1 MIRFPQPLSI
11 FLAPDGRTAILEK
24 PFTYWTSVD
33 PNDFGYYSNNWN
45 TIIVPAGF
53 QTDFASVPR
62 IMWSLVDKL
71 STQAWPSVIHDYL
84 YGTNRYGRK
93 WADAVFLE
101 ALRDSGAGWM
111 TRWACWAGVRM
122 GGTKAWDG

>member
-1 MIRFPQPLSI
+1 MIRFTDHLVI
-11 FLAPDGRTAILEK
+11 TMHPDGLTATLEK
-24 PFTYWTSVD
+24 PFTYHTSID
-33 PNDFGYYSNNWN
+33 PNDYGYYSREWRVI
-45 TIIVPAGF
+45 TVPAGF
-53 QTDFASVPR
+53 ETDFASVPR

-84 YGTNRYGRK
+84 YSTHRFGRK

-101 ALRDSGAGWM
+101 ALDDSGANWA

-122 GGTKAWDG
+122 GGTKAWDV